1 MSNYSR
7 NPKRRCI
14 DDTSSTDSSERS
26 CVSVSPKKLQPS
38 SQLFQWN
45 DAEFPK
51 NVEELRATNSEQATE
66 LKQGRIIF
74 FVPILLATGTSKPIT
89 YLLATLSA
97 SIHLLS
103 SNCVGQNDLDSDE
116 ILLKSFLIYLCHWF
130 GEESSTMS
138 VHALTH
144 LVDQVHVYGPL
155 WTTSASVFENF
166 FHSLVHR
173 LHGTRDEACLLVR
186 NFFTSHLFH

>member
-1 MSNYSR
+1 MYRWHKLYRFLGTFMCFCEPEKTAAFVAAIPMEWCWIPEECRGTQSNKFRAGYR
-7 NPKRRCI
+7 AQTR
-14 DDTSSTDSSERS
+14 TD
-26 CVSVSPKKLQPS
+26 
-38 SQLFQWN
+38 N
-45 DAEFPK
+45 
-51 NVEELRATNSEQATE
+51 
-66 LKQGRIIF
+66 F
-74 FVPILLATGTSKPIT
+74 FRVYITVFATGTSKPIT

-138 VHALTH
+138 VHALTCTH

-186 NFFTSHLFH
+186 NFFTSHLFHWQ